1 MREKKFN
8 TILMSDGTA
17 CHRIKR
23 SYLALKIKGLNL
35 WLFHDCRYFQH
46 FTAGVADTEM
56 NDISSPC
63 SSLASRI
70 LWLHFHRAFFF
81 SGVGRSVAEFT
92 AVPCSSLVLPAQ

>member
-1 MREKKFN
+1 MGPLRGP
-8 TILMSDGTA
+8 TI
-17 CHRIKR
+17 R

-35 WLFHDCRYFQH
+35 WLFHDCRDFQH

-56 NDISSPC
+56 NDISSSC

-81 SGVGRSVAEFT
+81 SGVEHLVEKIT
-92 AVPCSSLVLPAQ
+92 AVPCQGEIMNVF